1 MALITTNRLFIDVD
15 LNRSYSQFGT
25 FNISPQPFFI
35 QGDQCPV
42 EINLV
47 RQTGVQGSPFV
58 IVDWPVGATFALKI
72 GTPSA
77 TATSTTTAT
86 TPASPFAVTAVITP
100 YAGIGGTNWQ
110 VSRVLVTPDP
120 LGGNFT
126 INDGTKDTSPISVFA
141 TAANIKDA
149 IVSSWGAPYSAANV
163 NVVQVSRFAWDIS
176 FNNAAISGAAITL
189 TCGSTGLIGYGSRL
203 MQLDMT
209 TAGVATLLGS
219 NTSVEATL
227 EFSIDVA
234 GEVQTFLLTPCTVI
248 NDL

>member
-1 MALITTNRLFIDVD
+1 MALITTNRLFVDVD
-15 LNRSYSQFGT
+15 LNRAYSQFGT
-25 FNISPQPFFI
+25 FNIIPQPFFI

-47 RQTGVQGSPFV
+47 RQTGLQGSPFV
-58 IVDWPVGATFALKI
+58 IVGWPGGATYSLKL
-72 GTPSA
+72 GTTTA
-77 TATSTTTAT
+77 VATSTTTAV
-86 TPASPFAVTAVITP
+86 TPPGPTAGTAVTTP
-100 YAGIGGTNWQ
+100 YAGNNWQ
-110 VSRVLVTPDP
+110 VNRVQIDPDP

-126 INDGTKDTSPISVFA
+126 INNGTVDTSPISVFA
-141 TAANIKDA
+141 TAADIKNA
-149 IVSSWGAPYSAANV
+149 ILSSWGAPYAASNV

-176 FNNAAISGAAITL
+176 FNNTAIGGVPITL
-189 TCGSTGLIGYGSRL
+189 TLGNTGMVPFGSIV

-234 GEVQTFLLTPCTVI
+234 GEVQTFLLTPCTVL

>member
-1 MALITTNRLFIDVD
+1 MALITTNRLFVDVD
-15 LNRSYSQFGT
+15 LNRAYNQFGS
-25 FNISPQPFFI
+25 FSVASQPFFI

-47 RQTGVQGSPFV
+47 RQTGVTGTPFT
-58 IVDWPVGATFALKI
+58 IIPWPVGATYSLKI
-72 GTPSA
+72 GTTTA
-77 TATSTTTAT
+77 VATSTTTAV
-86 TPASPFAVTAVITP
+86 TPAGPTASTAVTTG
-100 YAGIGGTNWQ
+100 YSGNNWQ
-110 VSRVLVTPDP
+110 VNRVQIEPDP

-126 INDGTKDTSPISVFA
+126 INNGTVDTSPISVFA

-149 IVSSWGAPYSAANV
+149 IIASWGPPYASTNV
-163 NVVQVSRFAWDIS
+163 DVVQVGRFAWDVS
-176 FNNAAISGAAITL
+176 FNNGAIGGVAITL
-189 TCGSTGLIGYGSRL
+189 TTGSTGLVSFGSVI

-227 EFSIDVA
+227 EFSIDVS

>member
-25 FNISPQPFFI
+25 FNVSPQPFFI

-47 RQTGVQGSPFV
+47 RQTGLQGSPFV

-77 TATSTTTAT
+77 TATSTTTSTLLAGV
-86 TPASPFAVTAVITP
+86 SMGTAITTP
-100 YAGIGGTNWQ
+100 YAGNNWQ
-110 VSRVLVTPDP
+110 VNRVQPTTDP

-126 INDGTKDTSPISVFA
+126 INNGTNDTSPISVFA
-141 TAANIKDA
+141 TAADIKNA
-149 IVSSWGAPYSAANV
+149 IISSWGAPYAASNV
-163 NVVQVSRFAWDIS
+163 NVVQVNRFAWDIY
-176 FNNAAISGAAITL
+176 FNNTAIGGVPITL
-189 TCGSTGLIGYGSRL
+189 TCGSTGMVAYSSIL

-227 EFSIDVA
+227 EFSIDVS

>member
-25 FNISPQPFFI
+25 FNISSQPFFI

-47 RQTGVQGSPFV
+47 RQTGLQGSPFV

-77 TATSTTTAT
+77 TATSTTTAVV
-86 TPASPFAVTAVITP
+86 PAGPSAATAITTP
-100 YAGIGGTNWQ
+100 YAGNNWQ
-110 VSRVLVTPDP
+110 VSRVLVSPDP

-126 INDGTKDTSPISVFA
+126 INNGSVDTSPISVFA
-141 TAANIKDA
+141 TAADIKNA
-149 IVSSWGAPYSAANV
+149 IISSWGAPYAASNV

-176 FNNAAISGAAITL
+176 FNNSDISGVAITL

-234 GEVQTFLLTPCTVI
+234 GEVQTFLLTPCTVL

>member
-25 FNISPQPFFI
+25 FNISSQPFFI

-47 RQTGVQGSPFV
+47 RQTGLQGTPFT
-58 IVDWPVGATFALKI
+58 IVTWPVGATFALKV
-72 GTPSA
+72 GTTTA
-77 TATSTTTAT
+77 VATSTTTAT
-86 TPASPFAVTAVITP
+86 TPASPTATTSITT
-100 YAGIGGTNWQ
+100 AFTGTNWQ
-110 VSRVLVTPDP
+110 VNRVQISPDP
-120 LGGNFT
+120 LAGNFT
-126 INDGTKDTSPISVFA
+126 ISNGTATTIPISVFA
-141 TAANIKDA
+141 TATNIRDA
-149 IVSSWGAPYSAANV
+149 IVSSWAGLYTSARV
-163 NVVQVSRFAWDIS
+163 NVVQVTQFSWDVS
-176 FNNAAISGAAITL
+176 FNNAQLGGSAITL
-189 TCGSTGLIGYGSRL
+189 TMGSSGLIGYDSRL

-227 EFSIDVA
+227 EFSINVSS
-234 GEVQTFLLTPCTVI
+234 EVQTFLLTPCTVI

>member
-1 MALITTNRLFIDVD
+1 MALITTNRLFVDVD

-58 IVDWPVGATFALKI
+58 IVEWPAGATFALKI
-72 GTPSA
+72 GTTTA
-77 TATSTTTAT
+77 VATSTTTAT
-86 TPASPFAVTAVITP
+86 TPSNPLASTFITTV
-100 YAGIGGTNWQ
+100 YTGTNWQ
-110 VSRVLVTPDP
+110 VSRVQISPDP

-126 INDGTKDTSPISVFA
+126 INNGTTDTSPISVFA
-141 TAANIKDA
+141 TSANIKDA
-149 IVSSWGAPYSAANV
+149 IVSSWAGTYTAANV

-176 FNNAAISGAAITL
+176 FNNSPISGAPITL
-189 TCGSTGLIGYGSRL
+189 TCGGSGPISYDSRL